1 MLCVWLDS
9 SSKKPG
15 GYLPEDAASAASAG
29 AVAGIVVGT
38 TLGAGL
44 TALIGWVAYREY
56 QKRRL
61 KRFYK

>member
-1 MLCVWLDS
+1 MAQKASPQPLIAAPQLIFAAALCVV
-9 SSKKPG
+9 
-15 GYLPEDAASAASAG
+15 AG

>member
-1 MLCVWLDS
+1 ML
-9 SSKKPG
+9 
-15 GYLPEDAASAASAG
+15 AG

-61 KRFYK
+61 KRFYKYVAAACWDSMLVL

>member
-1 MLCVWLDS
+1 MHTHTHTHT
-9 SSKKPG
+9 
-15 GYLPEDAASAASAG
+15 G
-29 AVAGIVVGT
+29 AVAGIVLGT

-56 QKRRL
+56 QKRRI

>member
-1 MLCVWLDS
+1 MI
-9 SSKKPG
+9 G
-15 GYLPEDAASAASAG
+15 GQHYESHICTEMDFHAAIWRDHAG

-44 TALIGWVAYREY
+44 TALIGWIAYTEY